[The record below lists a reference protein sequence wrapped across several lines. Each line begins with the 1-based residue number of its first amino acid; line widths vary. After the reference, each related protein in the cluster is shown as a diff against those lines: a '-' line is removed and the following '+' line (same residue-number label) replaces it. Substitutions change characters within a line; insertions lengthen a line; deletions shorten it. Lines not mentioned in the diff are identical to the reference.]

1 MILPG
6 EGLGA
11 GLVKGI
17 NIHPNIHVEMPEGK
31 GNLRAGHDGD
41 AELRVNGFKLG
52 VNMWEQTRLPGR
64 GQMLRG
70 CEGQEAGRFR
80 RQ

>member
-1 MILPG
+1 MVLQGHSRVILPG

-41 AELRVNGFKLG
+41 AELRVNGFKASEGGSGTIL
-52 VNMWEQTRLPGR
+52 LPLLI
-64 GQMLRG
+64 QLIPP
-70 CEGQEAGRFR
+70 
-80 RQ
+80 